1 MKWIIILISLPLSLL
16 YSQTDDYTFHT
27 LYRTFEQGSQP
38 VVLIDEAPIYNQL
51 DSNKLLQTKIPIGT
65 PLTIIK
71 RMEERVKINGF
82 LTNWYQV
89 AYTHQDSAQQGY
101 IWGGH
106 IAVNRAVA
114 KRDSSISFVY
124 GIAEIGMVD
133 RGGYQDQ
140 SIRLQVNV
148 YKNNQ
153 LLDGIEIEAA
163 GNIYT
168 QTQLL
173 ATGNRG
179 LRNVR
184 EVLELAFSD
193 GYCGGVSAEA
203 VIFWTGRKLHS
214 VRLLSNG
221 FSDKKFSSQYFIY
234 PSDAAGRS
242 QLIIAKNES
251 GIISTQQRRKITQQ
265 TAQIYLWNGQELY
278 WIAEE
283 K

>member
-1 MKWIIILISLPLSLL
+1 MKWILILTSLPFSLL
-16 YSQTDDYTFHT
+16 YSQTNDYTFHT
-27 LYRTFEQGSQP
+27 LYRTFEKGSQP
-38 VVLIDEAPIYNQL
+38 VVLVPNAPVYNQL
-51 DSNKLLQTKIPIGT
+51 DTNRTLQSNLPIGT
-65 PLTIIK
+65 PLKILT
-71 RMEERVKINGF
+71 RMQERAKMNGF

-89 AYTHQDSAQQGY
+89 AYTYQDSVQQGY

-106 IAVNRAVA
+106 IAVNKAIA
-114 KRDSSISFVY
+114 KKDTTISFVY
-124 GIAEIGMVD
+124 GIAKIGLVD

-140 SIRLQVNV
+140 SILLQVNA

-153 LLDGIEIEAA
+153 LLDGIEVEAA

-203 VIFWTGRKLHS
+203 VVFWTGRKLYD

-221 FSDKKFSSQYFIY
+221 FSDKQFSSQYFIY
-234 PSDAAGRS
+234 PSDAEGRN
-242 QLIIAKNES
+242 QLIVARNES
-251 GIISTQQRRKITQQ
+251 GAISTQNRRKVTQQ
-265 TAQIYLWNGQELY
+265 TEQVYLWNGQELY
-278 WIAEE
+278 LITEE